1 MIKGKLKFTS
11 EKFIFLTQILPEK
24 MKKTIRPYLYFL
36 IIGLI
41 FGLGQGC
48 KVLNPSE
55 MFKSPKDY
63 EYSGFEQEEDEY
75 IIKPF
80 DKLDL
85 RIYTNNGIQLI
96 DMESNSNMGQNNRNV
111 NPYMVEHDG
120 LVKVPT
126 LGRIKLAGLTI
137 KEAEEV
143 LEEKYSPYYQKPF
156 VLVTITNRRVV
167 VFSAGSVSGS
177 VLSIENEKFTLVEAI
192 AQAGGID
199 DFSKAYKIKLLR
211 GDLSNPKVYM
221 YNISSIEDMQKAN
234 LVLQAN
240 DIIYVERRPRYAAR
254 TLNEIMPYITLIN
267 TFLVLYLTVVALK

>member
-1 MIKGKLKFTS
+1 M
-11 EKFIFLTQILPEK
+11 
-24 MKKTIRPYLYFL
+24 
-36 IIGLI
+36 
-41 FGLGQGC
+41 QGC

-55 MFKSPKDY
+55 MFKAPNDY

-80 DKLDL
+80 DKLDV

-96 DMESNSNMGQNNRNV
+96 DMESNASTGQNNRNT
-111 NPYMVEHDG
+111 NPYMVEHDS

-126 LGRIKLAGLTI
+126 LGRIKLAGYTI

-156 VLVTITNRRVV
+156 VLLNVTNRRVV
-167 VFSAGSVSGS
+167 VFSAGSVNGT
-177 VLSIENEKFTLVEAI
+177 VLNIENEKFTLVEAL

-199 DFSKAYKIKLLR
+199 DFSKAYQIKLLR

-221 YNISSIEDMQKAN
+221 YNISSIEEMQKAN

-240 DIIYVERRPRYAAR
+240 DIIYVERRARYAAR
-254 TLNEIMPYITLIN
+254 TLNEMMPYITLIN
-267 TFLVLYLTVVALK
+267 TFLVLYLAIVALK